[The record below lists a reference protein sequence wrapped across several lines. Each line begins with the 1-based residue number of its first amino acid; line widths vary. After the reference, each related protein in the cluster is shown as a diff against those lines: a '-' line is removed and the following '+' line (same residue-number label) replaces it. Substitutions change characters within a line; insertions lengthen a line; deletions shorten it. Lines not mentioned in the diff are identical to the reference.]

1 MDTMSEEIWTIEN
14 GLNTSLNIT
23 KERTDEIR
31 DTGKLVRFGV
41 FVVLDGRASLV
52 ISSIPVSQSVSRTRI
67 CVGGGVLSFLEP
79 EVQIPAQNQIKF
91 PVFLT
96 RLPNFFDTGKQVT
109 RFEAEK
115 EKLTE
120 KLTEVESTLEEM
132 DREYKERDEEV

>member
-96 RLPNFFDTGKQVT
+96 RLPNF
-109 RFEAEK
+109 
-115 EKLTE
+115 LT
-120 KLTEVESTLEEM
+120 LGN
-132 DREYKERDEEV
+132 R